1 MPANRPAPMGPL
13 HQAWGVGMGGPRHA
27 NVEIKYTGP
36 NGEMIDVS
44 QHGWVGT
51 RGFD

>member
-1 MPANRPAPMGPL
+1 MGD
-13 HQAWGVGMGGPRHA
+13 GPRHA

-44 QHGWVGT
+44 EHGWGGT